1 MTERKGCQ
9 KQKCREVGVSDGDRF
24 WQKKRGGREE
34 VAVQTIVSC
43 VLQKSYK
50 FVIFS
55 WRSEGEQATEC
66 M

>member
-1 MTERKGCQ
+1 MEKDFGKRKKGE
-9 KQKCREVGVSDGDRF
+9 KEGEVV
-24 WQKKRGGREE
+24 
-34 VAVQTIVSC
+34 VQTSVSS

-55 WRSEGEQATEC
+55 QRSEGGQATEC